1 MMGIGTAISAVTG
14 IATQWLEG
22 KQKKASAK
30 ADREAELIR
39 QAGTWEQIHAE
50 GSKSSWKDEWW
61 TIVFSI
67 PLVLVFFP
75 PMVEPVMR
83 GFDALNQ
90 TPEWY
95 RYLVG
100 ALVTAS
106 IGIRQAKG
114 FKIGKRGQ

>member
-1 MMGIGTAISAVTG
+1 MIWGGVLTAVGGLAK
-14 IATQWLEG
+14 QWLSG
-22 KQKKASAK
+22 KQEKAK
-30 ADREAELIR
+30 AKAEREQELIK
-39 QAGTWEQIHAE
+39 QAGSWEEIHAE

-61 TIVFSI
+61 TVVFSI

-75 PMVEPVMR
+75 PMVEPVMQ
-83 GFDALNQ
+83 GFQALNQ

-106 IGIRQAKG
+106 IGIRQIKN
-114 FKIGKRGQ
+114 FKIGKK